1 MVKYGGIVEN
11 ILQLLRDYGPMTRAE
26 MCSHMNRDRTEIAS
40 VVSRMSRPTKTLPK
54 RLHVVR
60 YVYDQEGERY
70 YPRAVYDVGDKPD
83 VKAPGAQ
90 KKAVKQRYDRARRM
104 KYAGNSVFNWGLPRR
119 LLGRKLTDG
128 NETPETSP
136 AAHGQD

>member
-1 MVKYGGIVEN
+1 MVKYGGIVET

-26 MCSHMNRDRTEIAS
+26 MCSHMKRDRTEVAS

-54 RLHVVR
+54 RLYVVR

-70 YPRAVYDVGDKPD
+70 YPRAVYDIGDHAD
-83 VKAPGAQ
+83 AKAPGAQ
-90 KKAVKQRYDRARRM
+90 KKAVKRRYDQARRL

-119 LLGRKLTDG
+119 LLGKKLTDEHQATEAG
-128 NETPETSP
+128 T
-136 AAHGQD
+136 